1 MKLFERFETDRLILR
16 STNYDDAAFILRM
29 MNTPLWIENIGDRG
43 VRTVVDAKKYID
55 EKMLPQYNRLGYG
68 NYTVMRKSDGVKM
81 GTCGLYDREGIDGLD
96 IGFSFLPEFFRMGYA
111 YESSLRIIKAAKE
124 DFGITKIS
132 AITIKTN
139 IASQKLLEKLGLV
152 FIKYMRIPND
162 TEELMYYEMELK

>member
-1 MKLFERFETDRLILR
+1 MKYKTFETERLFLR
-16 STNYDDAAFILRM
+16 PTDHNDGPMVYKLLNSPKWLKF
-29 MNTPLWIENIGDRG
+29 IGDRN
-43 VRTVVDAKKYID
+43 VSSVEEAEEYIAKK
-55 EKMLPQYNRLGYG
+55 MTPQLERLGFA
-68 NYTVMRKSDGVKM
+68 NYTVIRKEDGEKM
-81 GTCGLYDREGIDGLD
+81 GSCGLYDREGIDGLD